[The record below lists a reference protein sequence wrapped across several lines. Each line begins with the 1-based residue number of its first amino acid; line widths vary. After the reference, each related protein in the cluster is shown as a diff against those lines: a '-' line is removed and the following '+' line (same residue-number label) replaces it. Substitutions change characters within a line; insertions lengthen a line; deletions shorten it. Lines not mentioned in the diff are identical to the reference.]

1 VGYDDEKKLVM
12 MNDPWDRFLSFRQ
25 QQQQQQQQQHI
36 ASILKFG

>member
-25 QQQQQQQQQHI
+25 QQQQHI

>member
-12 MNDPWDRFLSFRQ
+12 MNDPWDRFLSF

-36 ASILKFG
+36 TSILKIEW